1 MSNATSPV
9 EIMTSFESHLCIMVD
24 KYYMGLRSW

>member
-1 MSNATSPV
+1 
-9 EIMTSFESHLCIMVD
+9 MTSFESHFCIMVD